1 MAAPSRGIWRVT
13 DRASFD
19 ALRRGRRGRAG
30 AVAVTYVPAA
40 PDQPVPRAAFQV
52 GKRTGGAVVRNRIRR
67 RLRAALRDLDGRG
80 ALPAGTYLVGG
91 RRELADQPW
100 PELVRDLE
108 TAVAQATQPAGAS
121 S

>member
-1 MAAPSRGIWRVT
+1 MQMATEAYDGGHGHQ
-13 DRASFD
+13 RASTS
-19 ALRRGRRGRAG
+19 GS
-30 AVAVTYVPAA
+30 
-40 PDQPVPRAAFQV
+40 V

-67 RLRAALRDLDGRG
+67 RLRAALRDLHGRG
-80 ALPAGTYLVGG
+80 ALPRGTYLVGG